1 MIDEHASLTEEAKQ
15 QMLASVGDD
24 DFFEPSV
31 EYPAK
36 VRTPRGTPSNIQV
49 YQNSHV
55 PQKPTVLI
63 SLYTN
68 PASISSAPVQTR
80 PFKPL
85 TPSSAYGRVCFN
97 GSEVSF

>member
-36 VRTPRGTPSNIQV
+36 VARHAVPPQTYKSTRTLMYPRSLPS
-49 YQNSHV
+49 
-55 PQKPTVLI
+55 
-63 SLYTN
+63 
-68 PASISSAPVQTR
+68 
-80 PFKPL
+80 
-85 TPSSAYGRVCFN
+85 
-97 GSEVSF
+97 